1 MLSLLSIQLVEHAGG
16 EDRRPVRGEQHRGS
30 EAYLL
35 HLKWAVV
42 RNQPLSV
49 IIAALSSEFQSYHG
63 RLHGALHL
71 DVHQPRRVL
80 VVGYGTTKQGIWYWI
95 VKNLWPCGARAAG
108 AKKATSGCS
117 ATSANRGA
125 SAVSPPIPSCPQLLR
140 RRPTSHSPQLSY
152 AWDAY
157 QHILDK

>member
-1 MLSLLSIQLVEHAGG
+1 M
-16 EDRRPVRGEQHRGS
+16 PVVKIDAQYVVS
-30 EAYLL
+30 NTNEAYLL

-63 RLHGALHL
+63 RLHGALQL

-80 VVGYGTTKQGIWYWI
+80 VVGYGTTKQGIRYWI

-117 ATSANRGA
+117 ATSANKGGLCG
-125 SAVSPPIPSCPQLLR
+125 ITTYTIL
-140 RRPTSHSPQLSY
+140 PT
-152 AWDAY
+152 AAAAAAY
-157 QHILDK
+157 